1 MDERGRSRTIPLDI
15 VNSQSL
21 KKIPVTKLDAVRRQL
36 ETGVILWF
44 HDGDP
49 VSIHTLI
56 AAAYQILYNLNQKRG
71 GSPMMKNGKNIRP
84 EYLREWHR
92 VLAKWEN
99 FFKHADRDPLETL
112 LFPPQ
117 VTRTFMLDAIEKYH
131 ELAHE
136 QRPLFRLFTSYLA
149 ANEPRLFKKESL
161 ENFPNDDKLNLAE
174 FSKREF
180 FHYGLLL
187 FRKIE

>member
-1 MDERGRSRTIPLDI
+1 MAKK
-15 VNSQSL
+15 VNAEDL
-21 KKIPVTKLDAVRRQL
+21 GKIQVTKLDAVRRQL
-36 ETGVILWF
+36 ETAVILWF

-56 AAAYQILYNLNQKRG
+56 AAAYHILYDLNQKRG
-71 GSPMMKNGKNIRP
+71 GSPMMKDGKNIRP
-84 EYLREWHR
+84 EYLKEWHR

-112 LFPPQ
+112 LFPSQ

-131 ELAHE
+131 ELTHE
-136 QRPLFRLFTSYLA
+136 QRPLLRLFISYLA
-149 ANEPRLFKKESL
+149 ASEPRLFKKESL
-161 ENFPNDDKLNLAE
+161 GKFSNDDKVNLAE

-180 FHYGLLL
+180 FQYGLPL
-187 FRKIE
+187 FTKIE